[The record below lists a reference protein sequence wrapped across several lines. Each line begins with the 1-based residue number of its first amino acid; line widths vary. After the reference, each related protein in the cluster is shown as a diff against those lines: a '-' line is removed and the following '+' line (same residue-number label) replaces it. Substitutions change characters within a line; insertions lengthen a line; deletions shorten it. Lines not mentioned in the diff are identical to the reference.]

1 MAKATIAQL
10 KEFFE
15 ANGGRKVSMAELKEL
30 KAVNG
35 GKDYDAIANGLG
47 DDTLTY

>member
-15 ANGGRKVSMAELKEL
+15 GNGGRKVSMTELKEL
-30 KAVNG
+30 KASRE
-35 GKDYDAIANGLG
+35 GKDYDLIANGIG
-47 DDTLTY
+47 DETLTY